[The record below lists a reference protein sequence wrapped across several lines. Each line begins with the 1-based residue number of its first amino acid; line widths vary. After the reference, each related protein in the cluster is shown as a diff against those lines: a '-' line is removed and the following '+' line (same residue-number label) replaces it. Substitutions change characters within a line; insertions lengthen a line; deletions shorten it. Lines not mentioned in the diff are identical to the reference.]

1 MSQEME
7 KKHVDDHFWRKSLLG
22 KLVMYLLLAGAL
34 NWLAIGALH
43 KNLVEDLV
51 GKSYADFVYI
61 AVGLSAIIVIVHKL
75 MVMSHHRGSKK
86 TDDEN
91 KKQV

>member
-1 MSQEME
+1 MPQEME

-75 MVMSHHRGSKK
+75 MVMSVSSSRK
-86 TDDEN
+86 
-91 KKQV
+91 